1 MARDLSAS
9 VQAALDETQVNP
21 ILLFEAEFADGYLR
35 LWTGYGDLSWNGYTW
50 TGAGTMGS
58 ISPISETDQVQA
70 NGIAVSLSGI
80 PSAYVSLI
88 LSDVRQGKVGRV
100 YLGFLDNSGN
110 IIANPY
116 MAFEGRLDIPTIEE
130 AGEGAMITITYES
143 RLIDLNRSR
152 EIRFT
157 DEEQKRMYLGD
168 KGLEYVVGMQ
178 EVTLNWGRG
187 TASTT
192 TAPSTSG
199 TPTIK
204 LNGTLKPLA

>member
-80 PSAYVSLI
+80 PSDYVSLI
-88 LSDVRQGKVGRV
+88 LSDVRQGKIGRV

-116 MAFEGRLDIPTIEE
+116 MAFEGRLDIPTLEE

-157 DEEQKRMYLGD
+157 DEEQKRMYPGD
-168 KGLEYVVGMQ
+168 KGLEYVAAMQ
-178 EVTLNWGRG
+178 EVTLNWGR
-187 TASTT
+187 S
-192 TAPSTSG
+192 S
-199 TPTIK
+199 
-204 LNGTLKPLA
+204 